1 MHRVPLQIHFQHR
14 SEHQS
19 SVTSPCHRSSQTFR
33 ASQHKMKPYFDAN
46 ISPLPFPRVIL
57 SYVLYFKKIKGLD
70 FKHFEVMKK
79 TCLDLDWSHATKR
92 PPPTL
97 VLLAFEDLAVAP
109 AEAQHQNQATSSPF
123 ISMHSIVMLTTSCA
137 ELFANLF
144 QLLDISNFSNCSCQ
158 RTESICSCSIKT
170 MTLCSTV

>member
-1 MHRVPLQIHFQHR
+1 MHRVPLQIRFQHR

-33 ASQHKMKPYFDAN
+33 ASQYKMKPYFDAN

-57 SYVLYFKKIKGLD
+57 SYVLFKKQLKGFD

-79 TCLDLDWSHATKR
+79 TCLDLDWSHANKR

-109 AEAQHQNQATSSPF
+109 AEAQHQNQATSSQF
-123 ISMHSIVMLTTSCA
+123 IPS
-137 ELFANLF
+137 
-144 QLLDISNFSNCSCQ
+144 
-158 RTESICSCSIKT
+158 
-170 MTLCSTV
+170 LCSQLHVPNFLPICFSFLTLATVPAKELRASVLALLKP